1 MYGVPAGERDR
12 AAGGRLDWRRKMLR
26 ILLADDHAV
35 VRQGVKQILAD
46 AFTQATFGEAR
57 NAHELLDLVA
67 SERWDIVVLDLTMP
81 GGNGLEALKQIKHDH
96 PQLPVLILSMFPE
109 DQYAVRT
116 IIAGAAGYLN
126 KESAPEELVQAI
138 RKVLR
143 GGEYISA
150 SVADELV
157 LHARHDD
164 DRPLHKHLSDREYQV
179 LCLIASGKEV
189 KEISTELALSAKTIS
204 TYRARLMEKMNMK
217 TNAEI
222 TYYAIQNGLV

>member
-1 MYGVPAGERDR
+1 
-12 AAGGRLDWRRKMLR
+12 LNWRRVMLK

-35 VRQGVKQILAD
+35 VRQGVKQILAE
-46 AFTQATFGEAR
+46 AFAEATFGEAQ
-57 NAHELLDLVA
+57 NAHELLELVG
-67 SERWDIVVLDLTMP
+67 SERWDIVVLDLAMP

-96 PQLPVLILSMFPE
+96 PQLPVLILSMYPE

-116 IIAGAAGYLN
+116 IRAGAAGYLN
-126 KESAPEELVQAI
+126 KESVPEELVQAI
-138 RKVLR
+138 RKVLH

-157 LHARHDD
+157 LHARHENDQ
-164 DRPLHKHLSDREYQV
+164 PLYKHLSDREYQV

-189 KEISTELALSAKTIS
+189 KEISTELSLSAKTIS
-204 TYRARLMEKMNMK
+204 TYRARLLEKMNMK
-217 TNAEI
+217 TNAEL

>member
-1 MYGVPAGERDR
+1 
-12 AAGGRLDWRRKMLR
+12 MLR

-35 VRQGVKQILAD
+35 VRHGVKQILAE
-46 AFTQATFGEAR
+46 AFAQATFGEAQS
-57 NAHELLDLVA
+57 AHELLQLVG

-116 IIAGAAGYLN
+116 IRAGAAGYLN

-138 RKVLR
+138 RKVLH
-143 GGEYISA
+143 GGEYISE

-157 LHARHDD
+157 LHARQKDD
-164 DRPLHKHLSDREYQV
+164 QALHKHLSDREYQV

-189 KEISTELALSAKTIS
+189 REISTELALSAKTIS
-204 TYRARLMEKMNMK
+204 TFRARLLDKMNMK
-217 TNAEI
+217 TNAEL
-222 TYYAIQNGLV
+222 THYAIKNGLV

>member
-1 MYGVPAGERDR
+1 
-12 AAGGRLDWRRKMLR
+12 MLR

-35 VRQGVKQILAD
+35 VRQGVKQILAE
-46 AFTQATFGEAR
+46 AFAQATFGEAQ
-57 NAHELLDLVA
+57 NAHELRELVG
-67 SERWDIVVLDLTMP
+67 SERWDIVVLDLAMP

-116 IIAGAAGYLN
+116 IRAGAAGYLN

-138 RKVLR
+138 HKVLY
-143 GGEYISA
+143 GGVYISE

-157 LHARHDD
+157 LHARHEDD
-164 DRPLHKHLSDREYQV
+164 QPLHKHLSDREYQV

-204 TYRARLMEKMNMK
+204 TYRARLLDKMNMK
-217 TNAEI
+217 TNAEL

>member
-1 MYGVPAGERDR
+1 
-12 AAGGRLDWRRKMLR
+12 MLR

-35 VRQGVKQILAD
+35 VRQGVKQILAE
-46 AFTQATFGEAR
+46 AFTQTTFGEAQ
-57 NAHELLDLVA
+57 NAHELIMLIG

-81 GGNGLEALKQIKHDH
+81 GGNGLEALKQIKQDH

-116 IIAGAAGYLN
+116 IRAGAAGYLN

-138 RKVLR
+138 RKILH

-150 SVADELV
+150 AVADELV
-157 LHARHDD
+157 LYARHVDD
-164 DRPLHKHLSDREYQV
+164 QPLHKHLSDREYQV

-204 TYRARLMEKMNMK
+204 TYRTRLLEKMGMK
-217 TNAEI
+217 TNAEL

>member
-1 MYGVPAGERDR
+1 
-12 AAGGRLDWRRKMLR
+12 MLR

-35 VRQGVKQILAD
+35 VRQGVKQILAETF
-46 AFTQATFGEAR
+46 ALATFGEAQ
-57 NAHELLDLVA
+57 NMHELLELVG

-81 GGNGLEALKQIKHDH
+81 GGNGLEALKQIKQDH

-150 SVADELV
+150 SVAEELV
-157 LHARHDD
+157 LHARHEDD
-164 DRPLHKHLSDREYQV
+164 QPLHKHLSDREYQV

-189 KEISTELALSAKTIS
+189 KEISTELSLSAKTIS
-204 TYRARLMEKMNMK
+204 TYRARLLIKMNMN
-217 TNAEI
+217 TNAEL
-222 TYYAIQNGLV
+222 TYYAIQKGLV